1 MKVSNKVSNSIS
13 NSIPHTGPG
22 KGASESAN
30 ADRSEGVEGL
40 LDTKAARSPRGDVS
54 DSAKVDVSSR
64 AQDMR
69 RAKELAT
76 PSDSIDEAKV
86 ARLQKMIDDG
96 NYKVDAGA
104 IADRMLDE
112 HAKMPL

>member
-1 MKVSNKVSNSIS
+1 MSLNRIANKAPSSIGQTPKS
-13 NSIPHTGPG
+13 AAGDVG
-22 KGASESAN
+22 KTAKAGGADS
-30 ADRSEGVEGL
+30 L
-40 LDTKAARSPRGDVS
+40 LDSKATKSPRGDVS

-64 AQDMR
+64 AQDMM